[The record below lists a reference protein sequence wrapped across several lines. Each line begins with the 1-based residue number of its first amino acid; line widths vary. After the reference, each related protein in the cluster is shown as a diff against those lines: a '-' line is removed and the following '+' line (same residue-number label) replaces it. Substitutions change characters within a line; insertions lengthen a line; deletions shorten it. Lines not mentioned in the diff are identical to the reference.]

1 MSTTAA
7 AALAKK
13 RVRRQKQIIAVGS
26 VVLLALLGYQ
36 LPKLLGG
43 HGNKSASVVRTTAA
57 TTTGSTGLAP
67 AAPAPVAGRLP
78 DTDGI
83 VQQRDTS
90 QLVSFGL
97 FKSKDPFVQQ
107 LSAALPTA
115 PKPTPIPAPTPK
127 KKTTPKPPPTST
139 PLVPL
144 PPVTTTPLTTPTSTV
159 PASTPVIPSANGPGV
174 PVTPTPTPTPA
185 PAPTSVLISTNGVC
199 EQVSVNG
206 TFPAT
211 EDIFRVVEIAK
222 DGKSI
227 KIAVVGGSYDSGQ
240 ATAIAKLG
248 EKLTLVNTSD
258 GSRYVIVLQAKCK
271 VVAPTAAATVTTP
284 ATQTSDPPPVQ
295 SPVPTPAPTSTPI
308 VTDSSDTA
316 PPPTN

>member
-13 RVRRQKQIIAVGS
+13 RVRRQKQVIAVGS
-26 VVLLALLGYQ
+26 VALMAILGYQ

-43 HGNKSASVVRTTAA
+43 HGNSSAPAVTTTAA
-57 TTTGSTGLAP
+57 TPTPPAGVATG
-67 AAPAPVAGRLP
+67 APAPVAGLR

-83 VQQRDTS
+83 AQQRDTS

-107 LSAALPTA
+107 LSSSASPAV
-115 PKPTPIPAPTPK
+115 KPTPIVAPAPK
-127 KKTTPKPPPTST
+127 KRAKPARKPPTTPT

-159 PASTPVIPSANGPGV
+159 PATTPVIPSGTAPSV
-174 PVTPTPTPTPA
+174 PVTPTPAPPA
-185 PAPTSVLISTNGVC
+185 SPNSVLISTNGVC

-222 DGKSI
+222 DGKSV

-240 ATAIAKLG
+240 ATATAKLG

-271 VVAPTAAATVTTP
+271 VVAPTAAAPAPTP
-284 ATQTSDPPPVQ
+284 AVPAPSPPPVQ
-295 SPVPTPAPTSTPI
+295 SPVPAPAPTSTPI

-316 PPPTN
+316 PPPSN